1 MKILSIGAG
10 PAGLYFSLLMKKAQ
24 PASEITVVER
34 NGSDDTFGFGV
45 VFSDE
50 TLGNFEEADADSY
63 HSIRAEFAYWTD
75 IDTYYRGEK
84 ITAGGNGFCGIP
96 RVKLLEILHARC
108 RALGVKL
115 EFKKEFA
122 DFGSFPNYDLVLAA
136 DGINSAVRA
145 RFAERF
151 RPTIHWGKTKFCWLG
166 STLPLRAF
174 TFIFRENG
182 DGLFQ
187 IHAYPFQADRSTF
200 IVECPESTWRK
211 AGLDKASEA
220 DTVAYFE
227 RLFADHLQ
235 GHRLLT
241 NRSIWRSFPTV
252 RNESWHHGNVVLVGD
267 AAHTAHFSIGSGTK
281 LAMEDAIALVSAFRK
296 LGFADVPRVLAAYED
311 ERKPATLRLQKVAQT
326 SREWFENCHRYM
338 GMDPLPFTM
347 SLMSRSKQVTYDNLG
362 KRDPALVARIAEG
375 FARKVGMPPA
385 ADGSIPPPMFAPLRA
400 RGLALA
406 NRVVVSPM
414 CQYSAVDGAPN
425 DWHLVHLGSR
435 AIGGAGL
442 VIAEMTNVSPEGRI
456 TLGCTGLYDDA
467 HGAAWKRIVE
477 FVHARSNAKIGIQLG
492 HSGRKGSC
500 HLPWDGGEPL
510 AGAEK
515 WQTIAPSA
523 EPFAPGWPAPRA
535 MTRADMTTVVAQ
547 YVRAA
552 GLAERAGFDLVEIHM
567 AHGYLLSSFLSPK
580 ANYRTD
586 EYGGSLAN
594 RMRFPLEVFDA
605 VRAAWPA
612 RKPTF
617 VRISASDWLDDSGG
631 QTIEES
637 VEIARTL
644 QSHGCDVVDVSS
656 AGNTPES
663 HPEYGRMYQVP
674 FAERIKL
681 EVGIPVMAV
690 GAILGSDHVNTILA
704 SGRADLCAIA
714 RGHLSQ
720 PYLTLDAAG
729 RYGYEDQH
737 WPSQYLLAKP
747 KKR

>member
-151 RPTIHWGKTKFCWLG
+151 RPTIHWGRPSSVG
-166 STLPLRAF
+166 SARRCRSARSRSSSARTS
-174 TFIFRENG
+174 

-311 ERKPATLRLQKVAQT
+311 DAQARDAAPPEGRADEPRVVRELATDT
-326 SREWFENCHRYM
+326 WD
-338 GMDPLPFTM
+338 MDPLPFTM

-375 FARKVGMPPA
+375 FARQVGMPPA

-400 RGLALA
+400 AWARARESRRGLAD
-406 NRVVVSPM
+406 VPV
-414 CQYSAVDGAPN
+414 
-425 DWHLVHLGSR
+425 LG
-435 AIGGAGL
+435 
-442 VIAEMTNVSPEGRI
+442 GR
-456 TLGCTGLYDDA
+456 
-467 HGAAWKRIVE
+467 R
-477 FVHARSNAKIGIQLG
+477 RPQ
-492 HSGRKGSC
+492 
-500 HLPWDGGEPL
+500 
-510 AGAEK
+510 
-515 WQTIAPSA
+515 
-523 EPFAPGWPAPRA
+523 
-535 MTRADMTTVVAQ
+535 
-547 YVRAA
+547 
-552 GLAERAGFDLVEIHM
+552 
-567 AHGYLLSSFLSPK
+567 
-580 ANYRTD
+580 
-586 EYGGSLAN
+586 
-594 RMRFPLEVFDA
+594 
-605 VRAAWPA
+605 
-612 RKPTF
+612 
-617 VRISASDWLDDSGG
+617 
-631 QTIEES
+631 
-637 VEIARTL
+637 
-644 QSHGCDVVDVSS
+644 
-656 AGNTPES
+656 
-663 HPEYGRMYQVP
+663 
-674 FAERIKL
+674 
-681 EVGIPVMAV
+681 
-690 GAILGSDHVNTILA
+690 
-704 SGRADLCAIA
+704 
-714 RGHLSQ
+714 
-720 PYLTLDAAG
+720 
-729 RYGYEDQH
+729 
-737 WPSQYLLAKP
+737 
-747 KKR
+747 